1 MKHTSTTKK
10 TALKETK
17 EKKRVSRIKMNT
29 KSIWHS
35 INKCNNNKKKQQKN
49 PFDVET
55 AISIFYV

>member
-29 KSIWHS
+29 KSI
-35 INKCNNNKKKQQKN
+35 
-49 PFDVET
+49 
-55 AISIFYV
+55 